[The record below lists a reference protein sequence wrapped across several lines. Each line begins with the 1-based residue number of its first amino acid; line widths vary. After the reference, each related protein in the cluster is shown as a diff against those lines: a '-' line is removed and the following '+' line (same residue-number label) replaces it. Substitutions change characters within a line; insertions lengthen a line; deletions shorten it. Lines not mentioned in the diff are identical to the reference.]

1 MLRPTANPIQ
11 ALSNLLG
18 SVQRKAE
25 TALTSSGTQAA
36 QAVRKLTALVQ
47 QVLDLIARMPQVQVR
62 KDVRTGFGLSS
73 WNWTTIASVTLP
85 KLDDLNRLTVSA
97 SAQVNVVGDTVDY
110 EPNANGRILINGVAS
125 TSMVAAY
132 GDGGAGTQILVLQVA
147 DVAEISPQ
155 TGPVRVELQM
165 NTTVP
170 QAFPGGEGNNAV
182 LTVYAG
188 YSRV

>member
-1 MLRPTANPIQ
+1 M
-11 ALSNLLG
+11 
-18 SVQRKAE
+18 QRKAD
-25 TALTSSGTQAA
+25 TALTAAGTQVA

-62 KDVRTGFGLSS
+62 KDVKTNFGLSS
-73 WNWTTIASVTLP
+73 SAWSTVVSVTLP
-85 KLDDLNRLTVSA
+85 KIDDLPAVAISA
-97 SAQVNVVGDTVDY
+97 SAQANVEGLTTTY
-110 EPNANGRILINGVAS
+110 EPNLNGRILINGVPS

-132 GDGGAGTQILVLQVA
+132 GDGGAGSQTLVLQVA

-155 TGPVRVELQM
+155 VGPVTVALQM

-170 QAFPGGEGNNAV
+170 GAFPASEINRAV
-182 LTVYAG
+182 LTIYAG